1 MDELKLSLSTKFMTG
16 ILAKLITKT
25 LVKKLGYK
33 IDIRV
38 NQLKIETKDG
48 KIHVHADVDGA
59 MDNDEFIKIL
69 KSAGLD

>member
-16 ILAKLITKT
+16 IIAKLITKT

-48 KIHVHADVDGA
+48 KIHLHADVDGA
-59 MDNDEFIKIL
+59 MDNDEFIKML
-69 KSAGLD
+69 KSADLD

>member
-38 NQLKIETKDG
+38 NQLQIETKDG

>member
-1 MDELKLSLSTKFMTG
+1 MTG

-38 NQLKIETKDG
+38 NQLQIETKDG

>member
-16 ILAKLITKT
+16 IIAKLITKT

-33 IDIRV
+33 IDIQV

-48 KIHVHADVDGA
+48 KILVHADVDGA
-59 MDNDEFIKIL
+59 MENDEFIKML
-69 KSAGLD
+69 KSNGLD